1 MENPQKKTLGRRKIA
16 MKKIEKK
23 SSLQV
28 AFSKRRGGLF
38 RKATELSI
46 LCGVEIAILVKSP
59 AGKLYSFG
67 HPSVDALINR
77 VAPSPA
83 AKRRLP
89 YGNDGGLQL
98 HQLEQL
104 LNSLDKKVEQNPNDC
119 GLPLSIHDEQPS
131 SSSSNLMAAD
141 EFVMDAALQQL
152 IAADHDIVIDTDS
165 FWDVEEALAFF
176 N

>member
-28 AFSKRRGGLF
+28 AFTKRRGGLF

-67 HPSVDALINR
+67 HPSVEALIN
-77 VAPSPA
+77 SPA

-89 YGNDGGLQL
+89 YGNDDRLQL

-104 LNSLDKKVEQNPNDC
+104 LNSLDKKVEQNPNNC

-152 IAADHDIVIDTDS
+152 IAADHDIVIETDS

>member
-1 MENPQKKTLGRRKIA
+1 

-38 RKATELSI
+38 RKATELSV

-67 HPSVDALINR
+67 HPSVEALINR
-77 VAPSPA
+77 AAPSPA
-83 AKRRLP
+83 VKRRLP
-89 YGNDGGLQL
+89 YGNDDRLQL

-104 LNSLDKKVEQNPNDC
+104 LNSLEQKVEQNPNNC

-131 SSSSNLMAAD
+131 SSSSSNVMAAD

-152 IAADHDIVIDTDS
+152 IAADHDIVIETDS